1 MKYII
6 TESRLDKVIFK
17 YLDVKLNGV
26 ELVTGEDSDIRV
38 FILPGEEFGL
48 MTWIGK
54 KSNELWTYYEI
65 VNDVKTMFSMGKFD
79 ALDVIGRYVESRYN
93 LKVNSNEDSDW
104 KNIFTV

>member
-54 KSNELWTYYEI
+54 KSNQLFTYYEI
-65 VNDVKTMFSMGKFD
+65 VDGAKKDDVVGVRLKSEGGEGK
-79 ALDVIGRYVESRYN
+79 
-93 LKVNSNEDSDW
+93 
-104 KNIFTV
+104 IFTPADCALLPNPMIP

>member
-54 KSNELWTYYEI
+54 KSNQLFTYYEI
-65 VNDVKTMFSMGKFD
+65 VERVKTMFSMDESD
-79 ALDVIGRYVESRYN
+79 ALDVIGRYVESRFN
-93 LKVNSNEDSDW
+93 LKVNNNDASDW
-104 KNIFTV
+104 KNIFIV